1 MRYSSR
7 REAILEVL
15 KNTKEH
21 PDADAV
27 YEKVREKIPNISL
40 GTVYRNLR
48 ELGESGEL
56 NTLETEDGSTHF
68 DADTSRHAHFVCKGC
83 GKIGD
88 LFGYADVATA
98 LEHAGYKVESVK
110 TVVYGL
116 CPDCARNKKSRDSS
130 LS

>member
-27 YEKVREKIPNISL
+27 YEKVREKIPNVSL

-48 ELGESGEL
+48 ELGELGEL

-116 CPDCARNKKSRDSS
+116 CPECAHKKKSDGNS

>member
-15 KNTKEH
+15 RNTKEH
-21 PDADAV
+21 PDADTV

-88 LFGYADVATA
+88 LFGYGDVADA
-98 LEHAGYKVESVK
+98 LEHAGYKVECVK

-116 CPDCARNKKSRDSS
+116 CPECARKQKDCDPS